1 MIEAEELYKSY
12 GPVRALNGVSFRIEL
27 GEIVGLL
34 GPNGAGKT
42 TALQILT
49 GFQQADGGTVRISG
63 KDISQ
68 YPLEVK
74 QSIGYLP
81 ETAPSYGE
89 MIVYD
94 YLQYVAAVQNV
105 GDSRRI
111 MDTLKT
117 CGLTEVAHKRI
128 KELSLGYRQRVGLAH
143 ALIHD
148 PEILILDEPTAG
160 LDPNQII
167 EVRDL
172 IRRISSRKTIILS
185 THILQEVEALCDRV
199 VIINQG
205 RILLDQHTSQLRQS
219 LGNRAQL
226 VVKAGGIE
234 YAELSRKIEK
244 MSGVE
249 SVSPRE
255 DQEDLT
261 SCVVYTTGER
271 DLRPEL
277 FKLATEHGFTLY
289 ELSRESTSVEQ
300 VFRQLTT
307 EETHGEPAAV
317 NTTEE

>member
-1 MIEAEELYKSY
+1 MIEAEGLTKNY
-12 GPVRALNGVSFRIEL
+12 GPVRALDGVSFRIEL

-42 TALQILT
+42 TAMQILT
-49 GFQQADGGTVRISG
+49 GYQQPDTGTVRITG
-63 KDISQ
+63 KDISES
-68 YPLEVK
+68 PLEVK

-105 GDSRRI
+105 GDSGRI
-111 MDTLKT
+111 VETLKT

-148 PEILILDEPTAG
+148 PQILILDEPTAG

-172 IRRISSRKTIILS
+172 IRRISAQKTIILS

-199 VIINQG
+199 IIINEG
-205 RILLDQHTSQLRQS
+205 RILLDQQTTDLRQS
-219 LGNRAQL
+219 LGNRADL
-226 VVKAGGIE
+226 ALKVSGIG
-234 YAELSRKIEK
+234 YDELSSRIEK
-244 MSGVE
+244 IDGVE
-249 SVSPRE
+249 QVSPLDDPE
-255 DQEDLT
+255 ELT
-261 SCVVYTTGER
+261 ACMVRTNGKKDV
-271 DLRPEL
+271 RPEL
-277 FKLATEHGFTLY
+277 FRLAADGGFTLY
-289 ELSRESTSVEQ
+289 ELGRENTSVEQ

-307 EETHGEPAAV
+307 EEKHGEPATA
-317 NTTEE
+317 NSTE